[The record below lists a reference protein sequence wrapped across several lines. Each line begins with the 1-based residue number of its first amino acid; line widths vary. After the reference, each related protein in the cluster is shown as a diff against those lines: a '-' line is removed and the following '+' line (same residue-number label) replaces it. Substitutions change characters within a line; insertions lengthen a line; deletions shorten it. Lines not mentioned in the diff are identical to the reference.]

1 VVTDAR
7 SARPVSPATSVQSWE
22 RYREDAREAIL
33 AKLASGP
40 GGKGSPVDVS
50 SGRTP
55 PASQPAGLV
64 RATVLQ
70 ANSESEAL
78 VDIGGKSYL
87 INTRQALAEGAN
99 VILRLLDSREF
110 AQGGPAT
117 ARVRGGAPSGDPAA
131 AGAGGA
137 AGDMAGAPDIDPV
150 TGIRRVGIAPVT
162 LPALAE
168 LKTASSEVNVQLSGS
183 ARLLSALASA
193 PDSPQRLVPLAPLAL
208 DRRTDTTAS
217 AQKIQ
222 HAVEHSGLFYE
233 SHLQEWQEGRRSLDA
248 LRAEPQAA
256 LSPGLPAKPD
266 AAGKT
271 TDMTPVPSTPE
282 QSAAKGL
289 QAALGAIP
297 ADVRPIVQD
306 QIALLET
313 GRMGLLGSWEGRPF
327 SLEIEPDD
335 NGPRSD
341 DIPLSWRVKIQI
353 DAPNLGKLELDVA
366 LAGTQ
371 ANVTVRPDGKTTK
384 GQALRDLQAALT
396 STSAE
401 LQTSLDARGLQ
412 MTGLNVAPVGRSTV
426 DRS

>member
-7 SARPVSPATSVQSWE
+7 NARPVGAVTSVQSWE

-99 VILRLLDSREF
+99 VILRLLDSRDF

-117 ARVRGGAPSGDPAA
+117 MRVR
-131 AGAGGA
+131 AGMSTVDAGA
-137 AGDMAGAPDIDPV
+137 AGTTGDTAGAPDIDPT
-150 TGIRRVGIAPVT
+150 TGIRRVGIAPVP

-208 DRRTDTTAS
+208 DGQTDTTAS

-256 LSPGLPAKPD
+256 LSPGVPAKPD

-371 ANVTVRPDGKTTK
+371 ANVTVRPDSKTTK

-412 MTGLNVAPVGRSTV
+412 MTGLNVAPAVRSKV
-426 DRS
+426 ERP

>member
-1 VVTDAR
+1 MVTDAR
-7 SARPVSPATSVQSWE
+7 NARPVGPVTSVQSWE

-55 PASQPAGLV
+55 PPSQPAGLV

-87 INTRQALAEGAN
+87 IYTRQALAEGAN

-117 ARVRGGAPSGDPAA
+117 ARVRAGAQTGDAA
-131 AGAGGA
+131 APGA
-137 AGDMAGAPDIDPV
+137 ATDAAGAPDIDPV
-150 TGIRRVGIAPVT
+150 TGIRRVGIAPVP

-183 ARLLSALASA
+183 ARLLSALASS

-208 DRRTDTTAS
+208 DGQTDTTAS

-256 LSPGLPAKPD
+256 LSPGIPAKPD

-412 MTGLNVAPVGRSTV
+412 MTGLSVTPATRSTV

>member
-1 VVTDAR
+1 MVTDAR
-7 SARPVSPATSVQSWE
+7 NARPVSPVTSVQSWE

-55 PASQPAGLV
+55 PPSQPAGLV

-117 ARVRGGAPSGDPAA
+117 TRVRAGAQTADVAATGAPGDIA
-131 AGAGGA
+131 
-137 AGDMAGAPDIDPV
+137 DAPDIDPA
-150 TGIRRVGIAPVT
+150 TGIRRVGIAPVA

-183 ARLLSALASA
+183 ARLLSALASS

-208 DRRTDTTAS
+208 DGQTDTTAS

-256 LSPGLPAKPD
+256 LSPGVPAKPD

-271 TDMTPVPSTPE
+271 TDMAPLPSTPE

-412 MTGLNVAPVGRSTV
+412 MTGLSVAPATRSTA

>member
-1 VVTDAR
+1 MVTDAR
-7 SARPVSPATSVQSWE
+7 HAGPVSPVASVQSWE

-40 GGKGSPVDVS
+40 GGKGSPVDVAT
-50 SGRTP
+50 SGRP
-55 PASQPAGLV
+55 APASQPAGLV

-117 ARVRGGAPSGDPAA
+117 MRVRGGSASGVGQP
-131 AGAGGA
+131 GAI
-137 AGDMAGAPDIDPV
+137 GDTGQASDIDPA
-150 TGIRRVGIAPVT
+150 TGIRRVGVAPVAM
-162 LPALAE
+162 PALAE

-183 ARLLSALASA
+183 ARLLSALAGE
-193 PDSPQRLVPLAPLAL
+193 PNGPQRLMKLAPLAL
-208 DRRTDTTAS
+208 DGQTDTTAS

-233 SHLQEWQEGRRSLDA
+233 SHLQAWREGRRSLEA

-256 LSPGLPAKPD
+256 LSPGLPAKPEV
-266 AAGKT
+266 ASGSAESN
-271 TDMTPVPSTPE
+271 MTPSTPE

-327 SLEIEPDD
+327 TLEIEPDD
-335 NGPRSD
+335 TGTRSE

-353 DAPNLGKLELDVA
+353 DAPHLGKLELDVA

-371 ANVTVRPDGKTTK
+371 ANVTVRPDSKATR
-384 GQALRDLQAALT
+384 GQALRDLQTALT
-396 STSAE
+396 STSSE
-401 LQTSLDARGLQ
+401 LQTALDARGLH
-412 MTGLNVAPVGRSTV
+412 MTGLNVGPSTRSTGE
-426 DRS
+426 RS

>member
-1 VVTDAR
+1 MVTDAR
-7 SARPVSPATSVQSWE
+7 NARPVSPVTSVQSWE

-55 PASQPAGLV
+55 PPSQPAGLV

-117 ARVRGGAPSGDPAA
+117 TRVRAGAQTADAA
-131 AGAGGA
+131 ATGA
-137 AGDMAGAPDIDPV
+137 AGDIADAPDIDPA
-150 TGIRRVGIAPVT
+150 TGIRRVGIAPVA

-183 ARLLSALASA
+183 ARLLSALASS

-208 DRRTDTTAS
+208 DGQTDTTAS

-256 LSPGLPAKPD
+256 LSPGVPAKPD

-271 TDMTPVPSTPE
+271 TDMAPLPSTPE

-412 MTGLNVAPVGRSTV
+412 MTGLSVAPATRSTA